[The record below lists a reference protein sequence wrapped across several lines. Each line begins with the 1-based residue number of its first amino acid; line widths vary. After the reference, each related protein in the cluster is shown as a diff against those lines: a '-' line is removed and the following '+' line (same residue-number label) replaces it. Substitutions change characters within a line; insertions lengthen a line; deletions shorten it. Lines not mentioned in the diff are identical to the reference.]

1 MKKIGFYALII
12 SFAVFTLSSCS
23 NVEKEI
29 IGEWEVDK
37 CKLENFDK
45 IVSEYAESF
54 DSEAE
59 AEEFV
64 ELFSEAYE
72 GYVFEFSEDKEFK
85 MASSE
90 EDPAEGE
97 WTYNKEKELFEV
109 EIGKY
114 NYELAFK
121 EIDDDIIEGTWTI
134 VSDNDDTDFIYNL
147 TLKRK

>member
-12 SFAVFTLSSCS
+12 SFAVFMLSSCS

-37 CKLENFDK
+37 CKLENFDE

-72 GYVFEFSEDKEFK
+72 GYVFEFSEDKEFE

-90 EDPAEGE
+90 EDPSEGE

-109 EIGKY
+109 EVGKY
-114 NYELAFK
+114 DYELAIK

-134 VSDNDDTDFIYNL
+134 VSDNDDADFIYNL